1 MVKVYTIASGKG
13 GTGKTTVSVNLG
25 TMLAQLGKETYLM
38 DADIG
43 MANVGLV
50 LGLQDAPITLHEIL
64 AGKGNISDAIYEGPA
79 GLKVIPSG
87 ISLQGFQQADP
98 DKIRDVMSELVKRCE
113 FLLIDAPAG
122 ISKDGVVPLA
132 VADEVILVVNPELS
146 SIVDALKTKI
156 LTEVVGGHVLGS
168 IINRVDQDKTDIITK
183 KMEKVLGVKVLGII
197 PEDSNVRRA
206 SSAKTPIVI
215 KYPPVPCIQGN
226 QADRLRSGRCCL
238 QGREDG
244 RGQGRV
250 HRPVQQGALQEED
263 PKSNFYIPFFTP
275 EVPGFANLS
284 FLNSSVLIPLPM
296 TYASPCSKYPVLPG
310 GRTA

>member
-25 TMLAQLGKETYLM
+25 TMLAQLGKETFLM

-43 MANVGLV
+43 MANVGLI
-50 LGLQDAPITLHEIL
+50 LGLQDAPVTLHEVL
-64 AGKGNISDAIYEGPA
+64 AGKCNINDAIYEGPA

-98 DKIRDVMSELVKRCE
+98 DKMRDVMSEIVKRCE

-132 VADEVILVVNPELS
+132 IADEVILVVNPELS

-168 IINRVDQDKTDIITK
+168 IINRVDQDKSDIISK
-183 KMEKVLGVKVLGII
+183 KMEKVLGVKVLGVI
-197 PEDSNVRRA
+197 PEDPNVRRA
-206 SSAKTPIVI
+206 SSAKVPIVI
-215 KYPPVPCIQGN
+215 KFPTSPASKAIKRIASDLVGVAYKEEETVAVKREGFI
-226 QADRLRSGRCCL
+226 DRFSK
-238 QGREDG
+238 
-244 RGQGRV
+244 
-250 HRPVQQGALQEED
+250 ALFKK
-263 PKSNFYIPFFTP
+263 KS
-275 EVPGFANLS
+275 E
-284 FLNSSVLIPLPM
+284 M
-296 TYASPCSKYPVLPG
+296 
-310 GRTA
+310 

>member
-1 MVKVYTIASGKG
+1 MVRVYTIASGKG

-25 TMLAQLGKETYLM
+25 AMLAQLGKETYLM

-50 LGLQDAPITLHEIL
+50 LGLQDAPVTLHEVL
-64 AGKGNISDAIYEGPA
+64 AGKGSISDAIYEGPG

-98 DKIRDVMSELVKRCE
+98 DKIRDVMSEIVKRCE

-156 LTEVVGGHVLGS
+156 LTEVVGGHVLGA
-168 IINRVDQDKTDIITK
+168 IINRVSQEKTEIITK
-183 KMEKVLGVKVLGII
+183 KMEKVLGVKVIGII
-197 PEDSNVRRA
+197 PEDANVRR
-206 SSAKTPIVI
+206 SSSVKTPIVI
-215 KYPPVPCIQGN
+215 KFPSSPASNAIRKIASDLIGVPYT
-226 QADRLRSGRCCL
+226 
-238 QGREDG
+238 
-244 RGQGRV
+244 
-250 HRPVQQGALQEED
+250 EE
-263 PKSNFYIPFFTP
+263 KTT
-275 EVPGFANLS
+275 EKKPGFIDR
-284 FLNSSVLIPLPM
+284 FTSSLFK
-296 TYASPCSKYPVLPG
+296 SKQG
-310 GRTA
+310 KNE